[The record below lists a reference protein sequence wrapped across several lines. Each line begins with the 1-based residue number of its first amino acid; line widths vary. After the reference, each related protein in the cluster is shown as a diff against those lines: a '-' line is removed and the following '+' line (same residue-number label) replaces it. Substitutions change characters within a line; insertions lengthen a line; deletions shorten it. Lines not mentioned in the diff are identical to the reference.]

1 MAASGGR
8 HFEINVK
15 TENYQTQ
22 FISQKHVYTYTTLFI
37 TCMYKSFY
45 GVILWILYWG
55 SAELSTPT
63 MSIPTMS
70 TPKMSIPEMSTVP
83 KCLLPKCLLHQN
95 VYFYFNQW

>member
-1 MAASGGR
+1 MAASGGC

-45 GVILWILYWG
+45 GVIL
-55 SAELSTPT
+55 
-63 MSIPTMS
+63 
-70 TPKMSIPEMSTVP
+70 
-83 KCLLPKCLLHQN
+83 
-95 VYFYFNQW
+95 